1 MTLKL
6 GSRSLHILYPRALV
20 VLVWLFWADWASGRE
35 ITFYLGFW
43 SIKMFRVMHTFYLHF
58 LDEVWSRFCWEGD
71 KWVRKY
77 ILYKWYLK
85 INCVQVAQWTKHLF
99 LTTATWVW
107 SPWWTVIM
115 WKGMVVARMD
125 IQVFSRHSSFH
136 PHQWAPHAYICA
148 NERYFN
154 CCKIK
159 FSKKKRFITY
169 PLILVS
175 WYC

>member
-1 MTLKL
+1 MTYDPETWFKVTAF
-6 GSRSLHILYPRALV
+6 LYPRAFI
-20 VLVWLFWADWASGRE
+20 VWLFWADWASGGE
-35 ITFYLGFW
+35 NNVWITFFFTLNWPLIWSGSCTAFTPRHSLG
-43 SIKMFRVMHTFYLHF
+43 
-58 LDEVWSRFCWEGD
+58 EVWSRFCWEGD

-85 INCVQVAQWTKHLF
+85 INCVQVVQWTKHLF

-125 IQVFSRHSSFH
+125 IQVFSRHSSFL
-136 PHQWAPHAYICA
+136 PHQWAPHANICA

-159 FSKKKRFITY
+159 FSKKKKDSLHTH
-169 PLILVS
+169 
-175 WYC
+175 